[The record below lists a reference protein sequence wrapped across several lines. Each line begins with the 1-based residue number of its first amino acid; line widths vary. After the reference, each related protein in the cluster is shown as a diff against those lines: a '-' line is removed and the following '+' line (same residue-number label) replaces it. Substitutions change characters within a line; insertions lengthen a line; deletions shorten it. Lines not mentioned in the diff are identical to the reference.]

1 MSMNTKA
8 AHTAEHAFIGSLQKI
23 LNKTLSVRK
32 VKHKDSYNIAFIRA
46 TEVEL
51 DFEKIVSAEK
61 EVNRLILEGRKILH
75 HSFSSLNEAKKVF
88 PSLRANETRLENAGT
103 ITVVE
108 IENHDLS
115 ACSME
120 HVDNLSECTF
130 FLVTNMSMNESD
142 YEIRFIVGKSA
153 MDEAIRIT
161 QKINNICNQ
170 VGANYNTVEATIKKL
185 HYERE
190 QYYNRLKKLTNK
202 ILADIPNRNFDKQ
215 NINVIT
221 AILDDMDWRI
231 IQNFAGDKILEQR
244 TIVILVNMVDNDT
257 ANLVFARSDDV
268 SLDCVKV
275 FEDVRND
282 ENVGNGGGKGNFVNA
297 KIIRSRSDK
306 IIEALINKSLKSI
319 SPKSD

>member
-32 VKHKDSYNIAFIRA
+32 VEHKDSYNIAFIRA
-46 TEVEL
+46 SEVEL

-221 AILDDMDWRI
+221 SILDDMDWRI

-275 FEDVRND
+275 FEDVRNE

>member
-1 MSMNTKA
+1 
-8 AHTAEHAFIGSLQKI
+8 
-23 LNKTLSVRK
+23 
-32 VKHKDSYNIAFIRA
+32 
-46 TEVEL
+46 
-51 DFEKIVSAEK
+51 
-61 EVNRLILEGRKILH
+61 
-75 HSFSSLNEAKKVF
+75 
-88 PSLRANETRLENAGT
+88 
-103 ITVVE
+103 
-108 IENHDLS
+108 
-115 ACSME
+115 ME
-120 HVDNLSECTF
+120 HVNNLSECIF

-142 YEIRFIVGKSA
+142 YEIRFMVGKNA
-153 MDEAIRIT
+153 MDEAVRIT
-161 QKINNICNQ
+161 EKINNICNQ

-190 QYYNRLKKLTNK
+190 QYYNRLKNLTNK
-202 ILADIPNRNFDKQ
+202 ILTDIPDRNFDKQ

-231 IQNFAGDKILEQR
+231 IQNFAGEKILKER

-275 FEDVRND
+275 FEAVRND
-282 ENVGNGGGKGNFVNA
+282 ENVGNGGGKPNFVNA